1 MDTSL
6 KVERLA
12 IPKKGRVYE
21 QVLNLMLDCGLKIR
35 REGRLDFCVCK
46 NLGIEVY
53 FLPAK
58 DIPGAVA
65 SGAIHIGVTGIDLI
79 RNAGADVDQH
89 LELGV
94 GKARMV
100 LASPEGHPWEGPES
114 LNGQRIGSSYVGVA
128 KQYLEA
134 NGVKPAALVHFDG
147 SVEVQVSL
155 GVVDAIVEITETGSS
170 LKANRLA
177 IRDEILE
184 SEMVLISTKD
194 YRSDILDV
202 IVKRMKR
209 VQKGR
214 SHVMLKFN
222 LPSARLAEACA
233 LSKGMSSPTVNHLA
247 DSEWVAIE
255 VAVARKEVHALM
267 DSLDTLGAKGILSH
281 ELSLCVPN

>member
-1 MDTSL
+1 METSTI
-6 KVERLA
+6 ERLA

-21 QVLNLMLDCGLKIR
+21 QVLNLMLDCGLKVR

-58 DIPGAVA
+58 DIAGAVA
-65 SGAIHIGVTGIDLI
+65 SGAIHMGVTGIDLI
-79 RNAGADVDQH
+79 RNADVEVDQH

-100 LASPEGHPWEGPES
+100 LASPEDKPWTGPEC

-134 NGVKPAALVHFDG
+134 NGVTPAKLVHFDG
-147 SVEVQVSL
+147 SVEVQVAL

-170 LKANRLA
+170 LKANRLS
-177 IRDEILE
+177 IREEILK
-184 SEMVLISTKD
+184 SEMVFISTKG

-202 IVKRMKR
+202 LIKRMKR
-209 VQKGR
+209 VQKGK
-214 SHVMLKFN
+214 SHVMLKCN
-222 LPSARLAEACA
+222 LLADQLEAACQ
-233 LSKGMSSPTVNHLA
+233 LSSGMSSPTVNHLA
-247 DSEWVAIE
+247 DQQWVAIE
-255 VAVARKEVHALM
+255 VAVARKELHELM
-267 DSLDTLGAKGILSH
+267 DRLDEMGAKGILSH

>member
-1 MDTSL
+1 MEPQP
-6 KVERLA
+6 ERLA

-65 SGAIHIGVTGIDLI
+65 SGAIHMGVTGIDLI
-79 RNAGADVDQH
+79 RNANADVDQH

-100 LASPEGHPWEGPES
+100 LASPESSSWDGPQS
-114 LNGQRIGSSYVGVA
+114 LNGQRIGSSYTGVA

-134 NGVKPAALVHFDG
+134 NNVTPATLVHFDG
-147 SVEVQVSL
+147 SVEVQVAL

-177 IRDEILE
+177 IREEILE
-184 SEMVLISTKD
+184 SEMVFIGTKG
-194 YRSDILDV
+194 YQSETLDV
-202 IVKRMKR
+202 IVKRMRR

-222 LPSARLAEACA
+222 LPTERLEDAYQ

-247 DSEWVAIE
+247 DQKWVAIE
-255 VAVARKEVHALM
+255 VAVARKEVHHLM
-267 DSLDTLGAKGILSH
+267 DRLDEMGAKGILSH